1 MDISYVNNLLG
12 QVKVKLESLNPNFDE
27 NLEMQQT
34 DLSDSENDEARLSA
48 AKQRLSNLLGKLGS
62 NRSDS
67 NRVKSYGTGR

>member
-12 QVKVKLESLNPNFDE
+12 QVKVKLESLHPDFNEDM
-27 NLEMQQT
+27 EMQQA
-34 DLSDSENDEARLSA
+34 DLSDSENDDARLGA
-48 AKQRLSNLLGKLGS
+48 AKKRLSNLLGKLSS